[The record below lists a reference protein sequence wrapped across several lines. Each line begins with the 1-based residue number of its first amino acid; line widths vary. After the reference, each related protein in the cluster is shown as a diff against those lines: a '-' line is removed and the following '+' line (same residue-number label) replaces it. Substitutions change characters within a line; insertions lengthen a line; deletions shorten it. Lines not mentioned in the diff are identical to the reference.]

1 MFDQTPAN
9 PSPVD
14 AKIMYTLVK
23 ADASGAV
30 TLPAELC
37 REAGVAPG
45 TDLAAEVQDGRI
57 VLQPAMPP
65 FLERILA
72 LTADIPPEEFD
83 KLPPGGAAGIDEYL
97 YGHPK
102 QPE

>member
-1 MFDQTPAN
+1 MST
-9 PSPVD
+9 
-14 AKIMYTLVK
+14 IVK

-37 REAGVAPG
+37 REAGIEPG
-45 TDLAAEVQDGRI
+45 TDLVAEVQDGRI

-72 LTADIPPEEFD
+72 LTEDIPAEEYD

-97 YGHPK
+97 YGHSK
-102 QPE
+102 RQE